1 MRKNNLTIFGL
12 IFSVALIVGYVL
24 IYLSVQS
31 KEQIELTSD
40 MVSSADLS
48 QGLKLLDTKQKN
60 GNLPIILNTDDTG
73 RDNPF
78 GNL

>member
-1 MRKNNLTIFGL
+1 MRKNNLTIIGVIL
-12 IFSVALIVGYVL
+12 AVILTVGYIL

-31 KEQIELTSD
+31 KENTESTPDIILSN
-40 MVSSADLS
+40 DLP

-60 GNLPIILNTDDTG
+60 GALPISISEEDTG

-78 GNL
+78 GQF

>member
-1 MRKNNLTIFGL
+1 MRKNNLTIIGVIL
-12 IFSVALIVGYVL
+12 AVILTVGYIL

-31 KEQIELTSD
+31 KENTESTPDIILSN
-40 MVSSADLS
+40 DLP

-60 GNLPIILNTDDTG
+60 GALPINISEEDTG

-78 GNL
+78 GQF